1 MDKHNTTEQPSIT
14 DSGVWSKSERDTASH
29 SVQRRTH
36 HNRKTLT
43 RIVMD
48 EVDFHREYYKILDV
62 VKEMEDGLTKKS
74 MMLMLQLMQGLLE
87 MIIEMQVEEDDE

>member
-1 MDKHNTTEQPSIT
+1 MDKHNTTTQSSIS
-14 DSGVWSKSERDTASH
+14 DSREWCQSKRNTASY

-48 EVDFHREYYKILDV
+48 EIDFHREYYKILDV
-62 VKEMEDGLTKKS
+62 VKEMEDARTKKS

-87 MIIEMQVEEDDE
+87 MILEMQVEEDDE

>member
-1 MDKHNTTEQPSIT
+1 MDKHNTTEQPSIS
-14 DSGVWSKSERDTASH
+14 DSRERCQSERDTARN
-29 SVQRRTH
+29 SVRRRTH

-62 VKEMEDGLTKKS
+62 VKEMEDGRTKKS

-87 MIIEMQVEEDDE
+87 MIIDMQVEEDDE

>member
-1 MDKHNTTEQPSIT
+1 MDKHNTTEQPSIS
-14 DSGVWSKSERDTASH
+14 DSREWCQSERDTASH

>member
-1 MDKHNTTEQPSIT
+1 MDKHNTTTQSGIS
-14 DSGVWSKSERDTASH
+14 DSGVWSKSKRNTASH

-48 EVDFHREYYKILDV
+48 EIEWHREYYKTLDV
-62 VKEMEDGLTKKS
+62 INEMEDDRTKKS
-74 MMLMLQLMQGLLE
+74 MMLMLQMMQGLLE
-87 MIIEMQVEEDDE
+87 MILEMQIEDDE

>member
-1 MDKHNTTEQPSIT
+1 MDKHNTTTQSGIS
-14 DSGVWSKSERDTASH
+14 DSREWCQSERDTARN

-48 EVDFHREYYKILDV
+48 EIEWHREYYKTLDV
-62 VKEMEDGLTKKS
+62 INEMEDDRTKKS
-74 MMLMLQLMQGLLE
+74 MMLMLQMMQGLLE
-87 MIIEMQVEEDDE
+87 MILEMQIEDDE

>member
-14 DSGVWSKSERDTASH
+14 DSGVWSKSKRNTASH